1 MLNDE
6 DEAEKNFQDL
16 ENEASQQ
23 EEEEEEDDSD
33 SDEGP
38 PLQGENLLDQIAE
51 IETREVRNK
60 LGLS

>member
-23 EEEEEEDDSD
+23 EEEEEYDSD
-33 SDEGP
+33 SEEGP